1 VEFYTH
7 KERRDFT
14 STLKNMH
21 SLINLN
27 EIKEELNDLHHIV
40 IDISNMKQKMLK
52 GLYQFS

>member
-1 VEFYTH
+1 MEFYTH

-14 STLKNMH
+14 SMLKNMH

-27 EIKEELNDLHHIV
+27 EIKEELNDLHIV
-40 IDISNMKQKMLK
+40 TDISNMKQKILK